1 MAAGIP
7 TSPPLPNAHV
17 GLPTIAWESA
27 APSTPASPRPL
38 RRESAATRQTTAT
51 TACPQTDASPPIWVV
66 AFPLGAL
73 ELGRKARA
81 LWPKC
86 RKRSARSSLR
96 SHRKH
101 EPVPGPLL
109 RRRLTWF
116 RASDG
121 PRELLLAVCLRALC
135 LASSCRRRRCPSP
148 S

>member
-1 MAAGIP
+1 MPARIL

-27 APSTPASPRPL
+27 APPTPASQRRL

-51 TACPQTDASPPIWVV
+51 AACPQTDASPPIWVV
-66 AFPLGAL
+66 AFPLG
-73 ELGRKARA
+73 ELRPGHKVRV
-81 LWPKC
+81 LWSKFQN
-86 RKRSARSSLR
+86 RSAISFRR

-109 RRRLTWF
+109 RRRMTWF

-121 PRELLLAVCLRALC
+121 PRELLPAVCLRALC
-135 LASSCRRRRCPSP
+135 LASSCRQRRRPSP